1 MKRAKNSKIVNI
13 ILHIT
18 GLLLCIVPPAVCT
31 LSYFPLWTQTDSTK
45 TLAGGCALLII
56 LSAIPLFKFIKKYFE
71 SPASYVIWFLVFL
84 LFFSLSKI
92 AHEMTVI
99 AFVGFVSNL
108 IGAICFAIADKQRS
122 KDGE

>member
-18 GLLLCIVPPAVCT
+18 GLLLCVAPPAICT
-31 LSYFPLWTQTDSTK
+31 LSYFPIWAHTDSTK

-108 IGAICFAIADKQRS
+108 IGAVCFAIADRRRS
-122 KDGE
+122 SAGE